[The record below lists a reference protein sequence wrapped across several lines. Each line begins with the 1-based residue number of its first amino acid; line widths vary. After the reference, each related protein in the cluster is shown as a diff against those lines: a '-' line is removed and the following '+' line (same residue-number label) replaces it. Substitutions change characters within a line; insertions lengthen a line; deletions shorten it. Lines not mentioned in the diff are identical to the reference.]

1 MNTFYAPAYT
11 LVDAMARY
19 EIDNWR
25 FSVNVTDLFDARYVS
40 GYGRINQC
48 NVGRVRT
55 VIGTVTYRW

>member
-1 MNTFYAPAYT
+1 
-11 LVDAMARY
+11 MARY